1 MKVMFKKKYD
11 GFECMVVF
19 TKTDTCYGQNK
30 LADYYDILLE
40 EPEGN
45 DSDVSSRGWLRISH
59 HKTPETEWHH
69 DMYTSGHEYA
79 FVQDVY
85 KDILSRLL
93 K

>member
-19 TKTDTCYGQNK
+19 TKTAPCAGQYK
-30 LADYYDILLE
+30 LADYYDVLLE
-40 EPEGN
+40 ESDNNE
-45 DSDVSSRGWLRISH
+45 SDVTSRGWIRISH
-59 HKTPETEWHH
+59 HKTPQTEWHH
-69 DMYTSGHEYA
+69 DLYASGHEYA
-79 FVQDVY
+79 FVHSVY